1 MVVAMLVNL
10 AFNAQKQ
17 MLVARVVAQASMESG
32 LCLETET
39 LYLDLLEKEENC
51 VKMGSWHQTTF
62 ESTNIVGKQT

>member
-10 AFNAQKQ
+10 AFNAQSKCWL
-17 MLVARVVAQASMESG
+17 LVLLLKHLWS
-32 LCLETET
+32 LETET

-62 ESTNIVGKQT
+62 GSTNIVGKQT